1 MLGLTAFNVVQV
13 MRLTS
18 RDAEVRTRA
27 DADEAEAARLRSEA
41 RVIRQ
46 TINRDQLAAV
56 QTAAREANQLIDRRA
71 FSWTDL
77 FNRFEA
83 TLPGDVRI
91 ASVTPQL
98 DPQGRM
104 LVAVTVISRR
114 VEELDG
120 FIEALEKTGAFQEVL
135 SRQEE
140 AQEDGT
146 LKSVIQGYYRPS
158 AGGGVAGDGPA
169 GRGHRGRGVR
179 VASASRGEPMKA
191 LFGMAE
197 AVPLSRVVSDY
208 RLWIIALVVGLA
220 VKRRRADASWCCRS
234 PPARMRRRQERRGRL
249 RPLQDARAD
258 LKAAEQTRDGSAAG
272 RPGPRLVL
280 PRDPARRCRRGTA
293 PDASQAES
301 DGPRA

>member
-1 MLGLTAFNVVQV
+1 VEPVNLSTRPFYNERLVRVVLGLVSLLVLGLAAFNVIQV

-18 RDAEVRTRA
+18 RDSEVRSQA
-27 DADEAEAARLRSEA
+27 DAAEADAVRLRSEA

-46 TINRDQLAAV
+46 TINREQLAAV
-56 QTAAREANQLIDRRA
+56 QAAAREANQLIDRRA

-98 DPQGRM
+98 DQQGRLM
-104 LVAVTVISRR
+104 VAVTVISRR

-146 LKSVIQGYYRPS
+146 LRSVIQGYYRPS
-158 AGGGVAGDGPA
+158 AA
-169 GRGHRGRGVR
+169 
-179 VASASRGEPMKA
+179 
-191 LFGMAE
+191 
-197 AVPLSRVVSDY
+197 
-208 RLWIIALVVGLA
+208 
-220 VKRRRADASWCCRS
+220 
-234 PPARMRRRQERRGRL
+234 PPTPPPER
-249 RPLQDARAD
+249 
-258 LKAAEQTRDGSAAG
+258 SAAG
-272 RPGPRLVL
+272 ASAAATPAPPVRAEEPR
-280 PRDPARRCRRGTA
+280 
-293 PDASQAES
+293 
-301 DGPRA
+301 